1 MEIVYLIGNG
11 FDLNMG
17 LKTKYSDFYSQY
29 IQSESIDESIL
40 RLKQDIGKY
49 LSKESSDINWSDF
62 ELDFGRYTS
71 RITSVEELINIYED
85 VNISLHN
92 YIKEQELLL
101 GMRDKQVLIKD
112 LMFPAEH
119 LREIDKFYIND
130 FAARFKKTPQNTNII
145 TFNYT
150 KCIENILGIKYV
162 NHYKLGYNNKGNPCY
177 LHSIKHIHG
186 CIDDNILVGVN
197 DINQIHNEQFKKDNT
212 ALALLIK
219 PQSNK
224 AIGSR
229 VDEECIRVVQKS
241 NLVCLFG
248 LSLGDSDM
256 FWWNL
261 IGEQLLRTDFRLIL
275 FVRDNDLT
283 IKHLIGETIKFYKEF
298 LLSKT
303 DLSLEEKNE
312 VGEKIF
318 IGYNT
323 EIFKL

>member
-29 IQSESIDESIL
+29 IKSESINESVL
-40 RLKQDIGKY
+40 RLKQNIGKY
-49 LSKESSDINWSDF
+49 LSKESSDINWADF
-62 ELDFGRYTS
+62 ELGFGRYTS

-85 VNISLHN
+85 VNISLHH
-92 YIKEQELLL
+92 YIKEQELSL
-101 GMRDKQVLIKD
+101 GTRDKQVLIKD

-119 LREIDKFYIND
+119 LREIDKF
-130 FAARFKKTPQNTNII
+130 
-145 TFNYT
+145 
-150 KCIENILGIKYV
+150 
-162 NHYKLGYNNKGNPCY
+162 HKLGFNNRGNPCY

-186 CIDDNILVGVN
+186 CIGDNILVGVN
-197 DINQIHNEQFKKDNT
+197 DINQIHNEQLKKDNT
-212 ALALLIK
+212 ALDLLIK

-229 VDEECIRVVQKS
+229 VDEECIRVIEKS
-241 NLVCLFG
+241 NLMCLFG
-248 LSLGDSDM
+248 LSLGDSDI

-275 FVRDNDLT
+275 FVRDNDLK
-283 IKHLIGETIKFYKEF
+283 IKHLIGESIKFYKEY

-303 DLSLEEKNE
+303 GLSLEEKYE
-312 VGEKIF
+312 VREKVF

>member
-197 DINQIHNEQFKKDNT
+197 DINQIHNEQLKKDNT
-212 ALALLIK
+212 ALDLLIK

-229 VDEECIRVVQKS
+229 VDEECIRVIEKS
-241 NLVCLFG
+241 NLMCLFG
-248 LSLGDSDM
+248 LSLGDSDI

-261 IGEQLLRTDFRLIL
+261 IGEQLLRTDFRLIF
-275 FVRDNDLT
+275 FVRDNDLK

>member
-29 IQSESIDESIL
+29 IESESINESVL
-40 RLKQDIGKY
+40 CLKQDIGKY
-49 LSKESSDINWSDF
+49 LSKESSDMNWSNF

-92 YIKEQELLL
+92 YIKEQELSL
-101 GMRDKQVLIKD
+101 GTRDKQVLMKD
-112 LMFPAEH
+112 LMFPTEH
-119 LREIDKFYIND
+119 LREIDKFHIND
-130 FAARFKKTPQNTNII
+130 FTARFKKAPQNTNII

-150 KCIENILGIKYV
+150 KCIENILNV
-162 NHYKLGYNNKGNPCY
+162 QNVSQYKLGYNNWGNPCY
-177 LHSIKHIHG
+177 LRSIKHIHG
-186 CIDDNILVGVN
+186 CIGDNILVGVN
-197 DINQIHNEQFKKDNT
+197 DINQIHNEQFKRDNT
-212 ALALLIK
+212 ALDLLIK

-229 VDEECIRVVQKS
+229 VDEECIKVIEKS

-248 LSLGDSDM
+248 LSLGDSDI

-261 IGEQLLRTDFRLIL
+261 IGEQLLRTDFRLIF
-275 FVRDNDLT
+275 FVRDNDLK
-283 IKHLIGETIKFYKEF
+283 IKHLIGESIKFYKEY

-303 DLSLEEKNE
+303 GLSLEEKYE
-312 VGEKIF
+312 VREKVF

-323 EIFKL
+323 NIFKL

>member
-248 LSLGDSDM
+248 LSLGDSDI

>member
-85 VNISLHN
+85 VNISLHH
-92 YIKEQELLL
+92 YIKEQELSL
-101 GMRDKQVLIKD
+101 GTRDKQVLIKD

-119 LREIDKFYIND
+119 LREIDKFHIND
-130 FAARFKKTPQNTNII
+130 FATRLKKTPQNTNII

-150 KCIENILGIKYV
+150 KCIENILNVKNV
-162 NHYKLGYNNKGNPCY
+162 SQYKLGFNNRGNPCY

-186 CIDDNILVGVN
+186 CIGDNILVGVN
-197 DINQIHNEQFKKDNT
+197 DINQIHNEQLKKDNT
-212 ALALLIK
+212 ALDLLIK

-229 VDEECIRVVQKS
+229 VDEECIRVIEKS
-241 NLVCLFG
+241 NLMCLFG
-248 LSLGDSDM
+248 LSLGDSDI

>member
-17 LKTKYSDFYSQY
+17 LKTKYSDFYSRY
-29 IQSESIDESIL
+29 IKSESNNESVL

-62 ELDFGRYTS
+62 ELGFGKYTS
-71 RITSVEELINIYED
+71 RITSVEKLINIYED
-85 VNISLHN
+85 INIGLHN
-92 YIKEQELLL
+92 YIKEQEQLL
-101 GMRDKQVLIKD
+101 GTRDKQVLIKD
-112 LMFPAEH
+112 LMFPTEH
-119 LREIDKFYIND
+119 LRKIDKFHIND

-150 KCIENILGIKYV
+150 ICIENILNVKNV
-162 NHYKLGYNNKGNPCY
+162 CQYKLGYNNWGNPCY
-177 LHSIKHIHG
+177 LRSIKHIHG
-186 CIDDNILVGVN
+186 CIGDNILVGVN
-197 DINQIHNEQFKKDNT
+197 DINQIHNEQLKRDNT
-212 ALALLIK
+212 ALDLLIK

-229 VDEECIRVVQKS
+229 VDEECIKVIEKS

-248 LSLGDSDM
+248 LSLGDSDI

-275 FVRDNDLT
+275 FVRDNDLK
-283 IKHLIGETIKFYKEF
+283 IKHLIGETIKSYKEF

-303 DLSLEEKNE
+303 GLSLEEKNE
-312 VGEKIF
+312 VREKVF

-323 EIFKL
+323 NIFKL